1 MVRVIVADDEP
12 LVRAGIKLV
21 LSAAEDIEVI
31 AEAGDGRAA
40 IAEVTARSAD
50 VLLLDIRMPGMDGL
64 SALAE
69 LTKLAPD
76 TRVVIL
82 TTFGESEYI
91 GRALDAGAAGFLL
104 KDSAPE
110 ELIRAVQVVAAGEA
124 YLSPSVT
131 KWVIG
136 RVSATGGTAK
146 AVDAQRRLDVLTDRE
161 REVLELLAQGLSNA
175 DIGGRLYMSEATVKM
190 YVSRVLGKLDCSNR
204 VQAAI
209 LAHEAGIGGT

>member
-1 MVRVIVADDEP
+1 MIIADDEP

-31 AEAGDGRAA
+31 AEATDGRSA
-40 IAEVTARSAD
+40 ITEVGARSAD

-69 LTKLAPD
+69 LAKVAPA

-82 TTFGESEYI
+82 TTFGEAEYI
-91 GRALDAGAAGFLL
+91 GRALDSGAAGFLL

-110 ELIRAVQVVAAGEA
+110 ELIRAVKVVAAGEA

-131 KWVIG
+131 KWVIN
-136 RVSATGGTAK
+136 RVSATGGNAK
-146 AVDAQRRLDVLTDRE
+146 AVDARRRLDVLTDRE

-209 LAHEAGIGGT
+209 LAHDAGLGGS